1 MPSACLRSLFGA
13 ALAAAALA
21 APAQDKLRIMGPAEP
36 EAGFSRTARAM
47 QEALTASG
55 DAKNVEVYYAPGQ
68 GGLVGLTRFVNE
80 ARGDGT
86 QLMVTGYTTIGS
98 ILSNKSSVTLDDVTP
113 IARLTSHVPFGILV
127 SGASAVKDA
136 KQLAAALKAD
146 PSKVAWVAGSVGGA
160 GHTAVVMFAILNGVD
175 PARLNFTTLLGG
187 TAHEAVLDGRATV
200 AVSSSFS
207 DYEKELKAGRLRLI
221 GITAERR
228 RPEIDAP
235 TLREQGMDLVF
246 ENWRGVVAP
255 PGISARQ
262 KQALLAIVERMAA
275 SPAWK
280 KILAQNHWDDAYLG
294 GTAFEEFLKSEQVKV
309 ESAFRAAG
317 MLK

>member
-1 MPSACLRSLFGA
+1 
-13 ALAAAALA
+13 
-21 APAQDKLRIMGPAEP
+21 MGPAEP

-47 QEALTASG
+47 QEALIASG
-55 DAKNVEVYYAPGQ
+55 AAKSVEVHYAPGK

-98 ILSNKSSVTLDDVTP
+98 VLSNKSSVTLDDVTP
-113 IARLTSHVPFGILV
+113 IARLTRHVPFGILV
-127 SGASAVKDA
+127 SAQSPIKDA

-160 GHTAVVMFAILNGVD
+160 GHTAVVMFAILNQVD
-175 PARLNFTTLLGG
+175 PAKLNFTTLLGG

-200 AVSSSFS
+200 AVSSSFA
-207 DYEKELKAGRLRLI
+207 DYEKELKAGRLRLL

-228 RPEIDAP
+228 RPEIDAA

-246 ENWRGVVAP
+246 ENWRGVVAA
-255 PGISARQ
+255 PGISAQQ
-262 KQALLAIVERMAA
+262 KQALQAIVEKMAR
-275 SPAWK
+275 SQAWK
-280 KILAQNHWDDAYLG
+280 EILAQNKWDDAYLG
-294 GTAFEEFLKSEQVKV
+294 GTSFEEFLKSERVNL